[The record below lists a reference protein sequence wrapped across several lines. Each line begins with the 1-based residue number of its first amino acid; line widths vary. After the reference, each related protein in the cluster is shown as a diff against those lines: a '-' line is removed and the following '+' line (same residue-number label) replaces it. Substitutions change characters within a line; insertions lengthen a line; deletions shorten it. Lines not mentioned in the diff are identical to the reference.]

1 MTTTTTT
8 VQAESMMNIPEE
20 IVDASVQ
27 ADGIEILAESLI
39 VDSPAKF
46 SAGGSLMGEIKTVR
60 NGIKDALKNQKVEA
74 QKKHK
79 AFCSLEQKYT
89 DPLDHAEELLKYKMA
104 EWVTTQQLEEQEA
117 LNNGSSRPSI
127 IPTDLDISIREM
139 WKCDV
144 EDLDKVPREYLVVD
158 QKMLSDLAKS
168 TKGAIEIDGIRF
180 YKTNIIVNG

>member
-1 MTTTTTT
+1 
-8 VQAESMMNIPEE
+8 
-20 IVDASVQ
+20 
-27 ADGIEILAESLI
+27 
-39 VDSPAKF
+39 
-46 SAGGSLMGEIKTVR
+46 
-60 NGIKDALKNQKVEA
+60 
-74 QKKHK
+74 
-79 AFCSLEQKYT
+79 
-89 DPLDHAEELLKYKMA
+89 MA